1 MDSTTENA
9 AARESPAA
17 DHSRESPEPS
27 TMPALRAS
35 SRLAS
40 RRATAAM
47 KRSFEDREE
56 SGDEEAEPT
65 KRARLNAGSTAQE
78 EESAHS
84 SQSDAS
90 SSATDNAQAEGNHD
104 DSMET
109 IMESM
114 AGATSEQS
122 PARKTKVAKVA
133 KVAKIANATIDGP
146 PSWGKPLVWA
156 KARGSLCEALPYFRS
171 FKSSLH
177 SANVV
182 CKGFLIDQEVDQL
195 DVFSLQVIISSV

>member
-1 MDSTTENA
+1 MDSTNENH

-17 DHSRESPEPS
+17 DRSPAPAEPP
-27 TMPALRAS
+27 TTTAPRAS
-35 SRLAS
+35 GRLASRLAS
-40 RRATAAM
+40 AAI
-47 KRSFEDREE
+47 KRSMEDREE
-56 SGDEEAEPT
+56 SGDEEAGPT

-78 EESAHS
+78 EEYAP
-84 SQSDAS
+84 
-90 SSATDNAQAEGNHD
+90 DNAQAEGSHD
-104 DSMET
+104 DSWEAT
-109 IMESM
+109 MEST

-122 PARKTKVAKVA
+122 PARKTKVTKVA
-133 KVAKIANATIDGP
+133 KVANATINGP
-146 PSWGKPLVWA
+146 PAWGKPLVWA

-195 DVFSLQVIISSV
+195 DVFGPQIIIPSV